1 MVKDNSPIIDFYPD
15 LNDIQID
22 LNGKQQEWQAVMLI
36 PFIDEVNLQAKTFS
50 ESNSEKLHHSE
61 NCHE

>member
-1 MVKDNSPIIDFYPD
+1 MVKENSPIIDFYPD

-50 ESNSEKLHHSE
+50 KSTSEKLYHSE

>member
-50 ESNSEKLHHSE
+50 ESTSEKLHHSE